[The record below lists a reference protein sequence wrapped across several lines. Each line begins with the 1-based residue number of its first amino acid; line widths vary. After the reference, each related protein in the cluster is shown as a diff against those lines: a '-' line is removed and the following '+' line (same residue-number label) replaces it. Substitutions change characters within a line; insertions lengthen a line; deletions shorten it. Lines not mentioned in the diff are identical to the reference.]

1 MRIKVLCLLLVVIS
15 LVCFV
20 ACEPEEDKPIR
31 TNTGITDINIS
42 DLTLEEFKDIL
53 IGTWVTTLQGNY
65 GYDTVDFLESGVIH
79 EIYPTYLRNHD
90 GWNYII
96 TRDSIFTSISGDVWN
111 LSEIFSFYDSY
122 IYDHAIYYMEVNN
135 GNPDGV
141 YYRDQYV
148 YCLILYMK
156 DDEFSLII
164 PDWHP
169 NSLTDVVGELVEFK
183 KMK

>member
-1 MRIKVLCLLLVVIS
+1 MKKMRIKVLCLLLVVIS

-79 EIYPTYLRNHD
+79 
-90 GWNYII
+90 
-96 TRDSIFTSISGDVWN
+96 
-111 LSEIFSFYDSY
+111 
-122 IYDHAIYYMEVNN
+122 
-135 GNPDGV
+135 
-141 YYRDQYV
+141 
-148 YCLILYMK
+148 
-156 DDEFSLII
+156 
-164 PDWHP
+164 
-169 NSLTDVVGELVEFK
+169 
-183 KMK
+183 